1 MEEKRRKIKERV
13 EENTARMKE
22 TGGEE
27 LDWRIVEDSVFLE
40 KMRKDEE
47 KETWGEMKKAEGNE
61 IVEYK

>member
-1 MEEKRRKIKERV
+1 
-13 EENTARMKE
+13 MKE

-47 KETWGEMKKAEGNE
+47 RETWGEMKKAEGNE
-61 IVEYK
+61 IVEYKQKKVEGKDW